1 MQLSPVQ
8 WSVNADFVKFKTI
21 VDYMNIVNDRAEI
34 AVKDVSDFA
43 NYCQDP
49 YRWDDVVRVVNSH
62 SDIFNFVHLTK
73 NDIAII

>member
-8 WSVNADFVKFKTI
+8 WSVKADFVKFKTI
-21 VDYMNIVNDRAEI
+21 VDYMNIVNDRAER

-43 NYCQDP
+43 NYCH
-49 YRWDDVVRVVNSH
+49 DVVWVVNSQ
-62 SDIFNFVHLTK
+62 SEIFDFDLTK